1 MYIVDCK
8 YEHDGVVYYHVTDT
22 VNGEEEVLNEAD
34 IKLLAGVG
42 FSQLRDIN
50 NNLILLDSNDNI
62 LGDIGTMTDE
72 EVFSS
77 DEDEEEDE
85 YEFEYEDEEEDSGV
99 ANTGEVDEYDDG
111 FDWGADE
118 EPEDSIEG
126 LLTSLIDNNLG
137 SYHAVNEAKNLLE
150 RVHSKTEVVEID
162 DLLKSFGIILSDK
175 SLDDS
180 IRGSFSDLTKSLNET
195 VEADLEDEFDYE
207 ADYVDDFSYR
217 INEDKQMLGSSILD
231 KLRGR
236 STKKSEATTIDS
248 NLLYEKYLSASQKR
262 LLQKYYMLISQ
273 YVFKLDFG
281 SANLSGAKKEAFDAL
296 GRDASHQWVY
306 AGLVDMGYKGTK
318 YCPNCG
324 AKLIAHGVSSCCRQP
339 LVTFTKKIG
348 NIKNNRQWHF
358 VEYTDENGVEGTWRR
373 TTNGNCKH
381 CGGRCSVVTE
391 AVGTKKLDR
400 SKQGGMIC
408 DNCGI
413 YVPQSHNYCT
423 MNHGTRYVHIAW
435 DISSAPLEET
445 LYGQLLTSDI
455 EELIESGH
463 AIKFGLEC
471 VADFFDIAKDSEA
484 FKSLKHVQ
492 EICIKDME
500 EMLEVYATDEVE
512 GKTGVSDINASFV
525 LLDNL
530 WDKIRLACNK
540 MVFLQK
546 DPLLPVKILD
556 IYKEMRESQM
566 LVPSSLIRF
575 IRDFLIDWT
584 WDDERWRASSLAG
597 GEMSMF
603 NIFGRNMNKSLRD
616 NCISILNKT
625 CTTVTML
632 FGKPKNYD
640 LRELLGRV
648 AHMRFIKL
656 DIRGKYSSLNKSTNV
671 YINSEYRDAVGSKLN
686 DGVYLGTYMNMIVG
700 DFLFVYI
707 SYLLVYKICGG
718 YGYEESSKKYN
729 LEGGSNSHA
738 RLGVSSG
745 LKSLSLYRRR
755 MLGKSFSLEDL
766 SLSNI
771 KSVFKLIDQFMGI
784 VKEFNNHNSGIK
796 YFLNIAYSDNESDYH
811 NIETRALVKVLKDC
825 TSGNADDMRC
835 LVRMLGY
842 ETSMFDKG
850 YARVSQCALSRFHTM
865 SEVVDMLSDLDSKLE
880 IARDSLSEL
889 EQRCITGGMPE
900 LIAWR
905 DAWFVEGFDNDVY
918 YLEDSDLLTRFEDWT
933 GLKVQSKV
941 EDKPV
946 QTEEEPIRTEEEP
959 VRTEEE
965 PVVDTPKDL
974 INYLYGVDL
983 SNITDSKY
991 ELGIIFVDR
1000 FYNSDKLPSA
1010 KQFYHLKMLY
1020 KHITGKDYA
1029 GVEPDVITQGDLDF
1043 SLVEKAIKFVEANP
1057 SIATEVMQEMKD
1069 NRYATEEKVLGIGET
1084 VLRNRRISKLQRNYI
1099 DGMIAVYNH
1108 YNN

>member
-22 VNGEEEVLNEAD
+22 VTGEEEVLNEAD
-34 IKLLAGVG
+34 IKLLVGVG
-42 FSQLRDIN
+42 FSQLRDTN

-62 LGDIGTMTDE
+62 LGNIGTMTDE

-99 ANTGEVDEYDDG
+99 ADIDGGDDEYEDG
-111 FDWGADE
+111 FDWEADE

-126 LLTSLIDNNLG
+126 LLKSLIDNNLG
-137 SYHAVNEAKNLLE
+137 SYHAVTEAKNLLE
-150 RVHSKTEVVEID
+150 RVNSETEVVEID
-162 DLLKSFGIILSDK
+162 DLLKSFGVILSDK

-180 IRGSFSDLTKSLNET
+180 IRASFSDLTKSLNET
-195 VEADLEDEFDYE
+195 VEADLEDDFDYE
-207 ADYVDDFSYR
+207 ADYVEDFSYR

-231 KLRGR
+231 RLRG
-236 STKKSEATTIDS
+236 SATKKSEATTIDS

-358 VEYTDENGVEGTWRR
+358 VGYTDENGVEGTWRR

-423 MNHGTRYVHIAW
+423 MNHSTRYVHIAW

-492 EICIKDME
+492 EICVKDME
-500 EMLEVYATDEVE
+500 EMLEIYATDEVE
-512 GKTGVSDINASFV
+512 GKTGVADINASFV

-530 WDKIRLACNK
+530 RDKIKLACNK

-584 WDDERWRASSLAG
+584 WGDERWRASSLAG

-603 NIFGRNMNKSLRD
+603 NIFGRNMNKSLKD
-616 NCISILNKT
+616 TCIGILDKT

-632 FGKPKNYD
+632 FGKPKNYN

-648 AHMRFIKL
+648 TDMRFIKL
-656 DIRGKYSSLNKSTNV
+656 NIRGRYSSLNKSTSAS
-671 YINSEYRDAVGSKLN
+671 ISSEYRYIIGGQLN
-686 DGVYLGTYMNMIVG
+686 DDVFLGTYMNTIVG
-700 DFLFVYI
+700 DFLFTYI

-745 LKSLSLYRRR
+745 LKNLSLYRRH

-771 KSVFKLIDQFMGI
+771 KSVFKLIDQFMGV
-784 VKEFNNHNSGIK
+784 VKEFNKHNSGIK
-796 YFLNIAYSDNESDYH
+796 HFLNIAYSDSASDYH
-811 NIETRALVKVLKDC
+811 DIETRALVKVLKDC
-825 TSGNADDMRC
+825 TSGSADGMRS
-835 LVRMLGY
+835 LIRMLGY
-842 ETSMFDKG
+842 ETSMFEQR
-850 YARVSQCALSRFHTM
+850 YTRVAQCALSRFYTM
-865 SEVVDMLSDLDSKLE
+865 SEVIDMLSDLDSKLE
-880 IARDSLSEL
+880 IAKNSLSEL
-889 EQRCITGGMPE
+889 EQRCVTGGMPE

-905 DAWFVEGFDNDVY
+905 NAWFVEGFDNDVY
-918 YLEDSDLLTRFEDWT
+918 YLEDSDWLAHFEDWT

-946 QTEEEPIRTEEEP
+946 QVEEEPI
-959 VRTEEE
+959 VN
-965 PVVDTPKDL
+965 TPKDL
-974 INYLYGVDL
+974 INYLHGVDL

-1000 FYNSDKLPSA
+1000 FYNLDKLPSV
-1010 KQFYHLKMLY
+1010 KQFYHLKLLY
-1020 KHITGKDYA
+1020 KYITGKEYT
-1029 GVEPDVITQGDLDF
+1029 GVEPDAVTQGDLDF
-1043 SLVEKAIKFVEANP
+1043 SLVEKAIKFVEINP

-1084 VLRNRRISKLQRNYI
+1084 VLRNRRISRLQRNYI